1 MKKALAIRSE
11 ERRRTE
17 RTDAPQQRRDG
28 AGLRTVS
35 IDSSLRLNTVYNVD
49 WTSLWEEVLLG
60 SIRLF
65 FVTDLHGSE
74 LCFRK
79 FISAI
84 SIYKA
89 DVAIAL
95 GDLAGKMVVP
105 VINKGNGTYDVNF
118 LGQEFHPN
126 NDSELQKQLD
136 KINAIG
142 FYPYMT
148 DRAEYEALQ
157 QKPDEVTTIF
167 HRLISERVQH
177 WVELADEKLKD
188 SKAKIFM
195 APGNDD
201 PFEMDPILEASKT
214 MKSAAMKNLDVLGYE
229 MITLAH
235 TSPTPWDTPREWSE
249 EEMAINIDKLA
260 STIKNMEKAIFN
272 FHDPP
277 HGTMLDYAPKLKDNR
292 QSAGEV
298 EHVGSKAVLEKIKQY
313 QPFLGLHGHIHESRA
328 AQKIG
333 RTFCVNPGSEY
344 GEGILRGVILTL
356 ADTKMKSYVFTQG

>member
-1 MKKALAIRSE
+1 MR
-11 ERRRTE
+11 
-17 RTDAPQQRRDG
+17 P
-28 AGLRTVS
+28 
-35 IDSSLRLNTVYNVD
+35 
-49 WTSLWEEVLLG
+49 
-60 SIRLF
+60 IRLF

-84 SIYKA
+84 SIYNVDA
-89 DVAIAL
+89 AIAL

-105 VINKGNGTYDVNF
+105 VFDNGNGTYDVNF
-118 LGQEFHPN
+118 LAQDIHLN
-126 NDSELQKQLD
+126 NKTELDQQLA
-136 KINAIG
+136 KINNIG

-148 DRAEYEALQ
+148 DKKEADHLRSNQ
-157 QKPDEVTTIF
+157 SEVMTIF
-167 HRLISERVQH
+167 HRLINERMQH
-177 WVELADEKLKD
+177 WIELADEKLKD
-188 SKAKIFM
+188 SKATIFM

-201 PFEMDPILEASKT
+201 PMEMDAILESSKV

-229 MITLAH
+229 MITVAH

-249 EEMAINIDKLA
+249 EEMAKNIDKLA
-260 STIKNMEKAIFN
+260 GTIKTMERAIFN

-277 HGTMLDYAPKLKDNR
+277 YGTMLDYAPKLRDMR
-292 QSAGEV
+292 QSAGET
-298 EHVGSKAVLEKIKQY
+298 EHVGSKAVSEAIKKY

-344 GEGILRGVILTL
+344 GEGVLRGVLLTL
-356 ADTKMKSYVFTQG
+356 ADTKMKSYVFTSG

>member
-1 MKKALAIRSE
+1 
-11 ERRRTE
+11 
-17 RTDAPQQRRDG
+17 
-28 AGLRTVS
+28 LRP
-35 IDSSLRLNTVYNVD
+35 
-49 WTSLWEEVLLG
+49 
-60 SIRLF
+60 IRLF

-84 SIYKA
+84 SIYNA
-89 DVAIAL
+89 DAAIAL

-105 VINKGNGTYDVNF
+105 VFDNGNGTYDVNF
-118 LGQEFHPN
+118 LAQDIHLN
-126 NDSELQKQLD
+126 NKTELDQQLA
-136 KINAIG
+136 KINNIG

-148 DRAEYEALQ
+148 DKKEADHLRSNQ
-157 QKPDEVTTIF
+157 NEVMTIF
-167 HRLISERVQH
+167 HRLINERMQH
-177 WVELADEKLKD
+177 WIELADEKLKD

-201 PFEMDPILEASKT
+201 PMEMDAILESSKV

-229 MITLAH
+229 MITIAH

-249 EEMAINIDKLA
+249 EELAKNIDKLA
-260 STIKNMEKAIFN
+260 GTVKNMECAIFN

-277 HGTMLDYAPKLKDNR
+277 YGTMLDYAPKLREMR
-292 QSAGEV
+292 QSAGET
-298 EHVGSKAVLEKIKQY
+298 EHVGSKAVSEAIKKY

-344 GEGILRGVILTL
+344 GEGVLRGVLLTL
-356 ADTKMKSYVFTQG
+356 ADTKMKSYVFTSG

>member
-1 MKKALAIRSE
+1 
-11 ERRRTE
+11 
-17 RTDAPQQRRDG
+17 
-28 AGLRTVS
+28 LRP
-35 IDSSLRLNTVYNVD
+35 
-49 WTSLWEEVLLG
+49 
-60 SIRLF
+60 IRLF

-84 SIYKA
+84 SIYDA
-89 DVAIAL
+89 DAAIAL

-105 VINKGNGTYDVNF
+105 VFDNGNGTYDVNF
-118 LGQEFHPN
+118 LAQDIHLN
-126 NDSELQKQLD
+126 NKTELDQQLA
-136 KINAIG
+136 KINNIG

-148 DRAEYEALQ
+148 DKKEADRLRSNQ
-157 QKPDEVTTIF
+157 NEVMTIF
-167 HRLISERVQH
+167 HRLINERMQH
-177 WVELADEKLKD
+177 WIELADEKLKD

-201 PFEMDPILEASKT
+201 PMEMDAILESSKV

-229 MITLAH
+229 MITIAH

-249 EEMAINIDKLA
+249 EELAKNIDKLA
-260 STIKNMEKAIFN
+260 GTVKNMERAIFN

-277 HGTMLDYAPKLKDNR
+277 YGTMLDYAPKLRDMR
-292 QSAGEV
+292 QSAGET
-298 EHVGSKAVLEKIKQY
+298 EHVGSTAVSEAIKKY

-344 GEGILRGVILTL
+344 GEGVLRGVLLTL
-356 ADTKMKSYVFTQG
+356 ADTKMKSYVFTSG

>member
-1 MKKALAIRSE
+1 MS
-11 ERRRTE
+11 
-17 RTDAPQQRRDG
+17 
-28 AGLRTVS
+28 
-35 IDSSLRLNTVYNVD
+35 
-49 WTSLWEEVLLG
+49 

-89 DVAIAL
+89 DAAIAL

-105 VINKGNGTYDVNF
+105 VMNNGNGTYDVNF
-118 LGQEFHPN
+118 LAQAIHLN
-126 NDSELQKQLD
+126 NESELQKQLE

-148 DRAEYEALQ
+148 NRKEAEELQ
-157 QKPDEVTTIF
+157 EKPDEVTTIF
-167 HRLISERVQH
+167 HKLINERVEH
-177 WVELADEKLKD
+177 WTELADEKLKNT
-188 SKAKIFM
+188 KAKIFI

-201 PFEMDPILEASKT
+201 PYEMDPILESSKI
-214 MKSAAMKNLDVLGYE
+214 MVSAAMKNLDVLGYE
-229 MITLAH
+229 MITMAH

-249 EEMAINIDKLA
+249 EEMGRNIDKLA
-260 STIKNMEKAIFN
+260 STIKNMDKAIFN

-298 EHVGSKAVLEKIKQY
+298 EHVGSTAVLEKIKKY

-328 AQKIG
+328 VQKIG

-356 ADTKMKSYVFTQG
+356 SDTKMKSYVFTQG

>member
-1 MKKALAIRSE
+1 MR
-11 ERRRTE
+11 
-17 RTDAPQQRRDG
+17 P
-28 AGLRTVS
+28 
-35 IDSSLRLNTVYNVD
+35 
-49 WTSLWEEVLLG
+49 
-60 SIRLF
+60 IRLF

-84 SIYKA
+84 SIYNA
-89 DVAIAL
+89 DAAIAL

-105 VINKGNGTYDVNF
+105 IFDNGNGTYDVNF
-118 LGQEFHPN
+118 LAQDIHLN
-126 NDSELQKQLD
+126 NKTELDQQLA
-136 KINAIG
+136 KINNIG

-148 DRAEYEALQ
+148 DKKEADHLRSNQ
-157 QKPDEVTTIF
+157 NEVMTIF
-167 HRLISERVQH
+167 HRLINERLQH
-177 WVELADEKLKD
+177 WIELADEKLKD

-201 PFEMDPILEASKT
+201 PMEMDAILESSKV
-214 MKSAAMKNLDVLGYE
+214 MKSAAMKNLEVLGYE
-229 MITLAH
+229 MITIAH

-249 EEMAINIDKLA
+249 EEMTKNIDKLA
-260 STIKNMEKAIFN
+260 GTIKNMERAIFN

-277 HGTMLDYAPKLKDNR
+277 YGTMLDYAPKLKDMR
-292 QSAGEV
+292 QSAGET
-298 EHVGSKAVLEKIKQY
+298 EHVGSTAVSEAIKKY

-344 GEGILRGVILTL
+344 GEGILRGVLLTL
-356 ADTKMKSYVFTQG
+356 ADTKMKSYVFTSG

>member
-1 MKKALAIRSE
+1 MRPIK
-11 ERRRTE
+11 
-17 RTDAPQQRRDG
+17 
-28 AGLRTVS
+28 
-35 IDSSLRLNTVYNVD
+35 
-49 WTSLWEEVLLG
+49 
-60 SIRLF
+60 LF

-79 FISAI
+79 FISAV

-105 VINKGNGTYDVNF
+105 VFDEGNGTFDCNF
-118 LGQEFHPN
+118 LGQDIHLN
-126 NDSELQKQLD
+126 NKTELDNQLN

-142 FYPYMT
+142 FYPYIT
-148 DRAEYEALQ
+148 DKKEAEHLHAHQ
-157 QKPDEVTTIF
+157 DEVMHIF
-167 HRLISERVQH
+167 HRLINERLKH
-177 WVELADEKLKD
+177 WIELADEKLKD
-188 SKAKIFM
+188 SPAKIFM

-201 PFEMDPILEASKT
+201 PMEMDAILEASKV
-214 MKSAAMKNLDVLGYE
+214 MQSASMKNLDVLGHE
-229 MITLAH
+229 MITIAH
-235 TSPTPWDTPREWSE
+235 TSPTPWDTPREWNE
-249 EEMAINIDKLA
+249 DEMARNIDKLA

-277 HGTMLDYAPKLKDNR
+277 YGTMLDYAPKLKDMR

-298 EHVGSKAVLEKIKQY
+298 EHVGSKAVAEKIKQY

-344 GEGILRGVILTL
+344 GEGILRGVLLTL
-356 ADTKMKSYVFTQG
+356 ADTKMKSYVFTSG

>member
-1 MKKALAIRSE
+1 
-11 ERRRTE
+11 
-17 RTDAPQQRRDG
+17 
-28 AGLRTVS
+28 LRP
-35 IDSSLRLNTVYNVD
+35 
-49 WTSLWEEVLLG
+49 
-60 SIRLF
+60 IRLF

-84 SIYKA
+84 SIYNA
-89 DVAIAL
+89 DAAIAL

-105 VINKGNGTYDVNF
+105 VFDNGNGTYDVNF
-118 LGQEFHPN
+118 LAQEIHLN
-126 NDSELQKQLD
+126 NKTELDQQLA
-136 KINAIG
+136 KINNIG

-148 DRAEYEALQ
+148 DKKEADHLRSNQ
-157 QKPDEVTTIF
+157 NEVMTIF
-167 HRLISERVQH
+167 HRLINERMQH
-177 WVELADEKLKD
+177 WIELADEKLKD

-201 PFEMDPILEASKT
+201 PMEMDAILESSKV
-214 MKSAAMKNLDVLGYE
+214 MKSAAMKNLDILGYE

-249 EEMAINIDKLA
+249 EEMAKNIDKLA
-260 STIKNMEKAIFN
+260 GTIKNMERAIFN

-277 HGTMLDYAPKLKDNR
+277 YGTMLDYAPKLRDMR
-292 QSAGEV
+292 QSAGET
-298 EHVGSKAVLEKIKQY
+298 EHVGSKAVSEAIKKY

-344 GEGILRGVILTL
+344 GEGVLRGVLLTL
-356 ADTKMKSYVFTQG
+356 ADTKMKSYVFTSG

>member
-1 MKKALAIRSE
+1 
-11 ERRRTE
+11 
-17 RTDAPQQRRDG
+17 
-28 AGLRTVS
+28 LRP
-35 IDSSLRLNTVYNVD
+35 
-49 WTSLWEEVLLG
+49 
-60 SIRLF
+60 IRLF

-84 SIYKA
+84 SIYNA
-89 DVAIAL
+89 DAAIAL

-105 VINKGNGTYDVNF
+105 VFDNGNGTYDVNF
-118 LGQEFHPN
+118 LAQEIHLN
-126 NDSELQKQLD
+126 NKTELDQQLA
-136 KINAIG
+136 KINNIG

-148 DRAEYEALQ
+148 DKKEADHLRSNQ
-157 QKPDEVTTIF
+157 NEVMTIF
-167 HRLISERVQH
+167 HRLINERMQH
-177 WVELADEKLKD
+177 WIELADEKLKD

-201 PFEMDPILEASKT
+201 PMEMDAILESSKV
-214 MKSAAMKNLDVLGYE
+214 MKSAAMKNLDILGYE
-229 MITLAH
+229 MITIAH

-249 EEMAINIDKLA
+249 EEMAKNIDKLA
-260 STIKNMEKAIFN
+260 GTIKNMERAIFN

-277 HGTMLDYAPKLKDNR
+277 YGTMLDYAPKLRDMR
-292 QSAGEV
+292 QSAGET
-298 EHVGSKAVLEKIKQY
+298 EHVGSKAVSEAIKKY

-344 GEGILRGVILTL
+344 GEGVLRGVLLTL
-356 ADTKMKSYVFTQG
+356 ADTKMKSYVFTSG

>member
-1 MKKALAIRSE
+1 
-11 ERRRTE
+11 
-17 RTDAPQQRRDG
+17 
-28 AGLRTVS
+28 LRQ
-35 IDSSLRLNTVYNVD
+35 
-49 WTSLWEEVLLG
+49 
-60 SIRLF
+60 IRLF

-84 SIYKA
+84 SIYNA
-89 DVAIAL
+89 DVAIVL

-105 VINKGNGTYDVNF
+105 VFDNGNGTYDVSF
-118 LGQEFHPN
+118 LAQDIHLN
-126 NDSELQKQLD
+126 NKTELDMQLA
-136 KINAIG
+136 KINNIG

-148 DRAEYEALQ
+148 DKKEADHLRSNQ
-157 QKPDEVTTIF
+157 NEVMTIF
-167 HRLISERVQH
+167 HRLINERVQH

-188 SKAKIFM
+188 STAKMFI

-201 PFEMDPILEASKT
+201 PMEMDAILEGSKVMT
-214 MKSAAMKNLDVLGYE
+214 SAAMKNLDVLGYE
-229 MITLAH
+229 MITIAH

-249 EEMAINIDKLA
+249 EEMAKNIDKLA
-260 STIKNMEKAIFN
+260 GTIKNMERAIFN

-277 HGTMLDYAPKLKDNR
+277 HGTMLDYAPKLKDMR
-292 QSAGEV
+292 QSAGET
-298 EHVGSKAVLEKIKQY
+298 EHVGSTAVAEAIKKY

-344 GEGILRGVILTL
+344 GEGILRGVLLTL
-356 ADTKMKSYVFTQG
+356 ADTKMKSYVFTSG

>member
-1 MKKALAIRSE
+1 
-11 ERRRTE
+11 
-17 RTDAPQQRRDG
+17 
-28 AGLRTVS
+28 LRP
-35 IDSSLRLNTVYNVD
+35 
-49 WTSLWEEVLLG
+49 
-60 SIRLF
+60 IRLF

-84 SIYKA
+84 SIYNA
-89 DVAIAL
+89 DAAIAL

-105 VINKGNGTYDVNF
+105 VFDNGNGTYDVNF
-118 LGQEFHPN
+118 LAQDIHLN
-126 NDSELQKQLD
+126 NKTELDQQLV
-136 KINAIG
+136 KINNIG

-148 DRAEYEALQ
+148 DKKEADHLRSNQ
-157 QKPDEVTTIF
+157 NEVMTIF
-167 HRLISERVQH
+167 HRLINERMQH
-177 WVELADEKLKD
+177 WIELADEKLKD

-201 PFEMDPILEASKT
+201 PMEMDAILESSKV

-229 MITLAH
+229 MITIAH

-249 EEMAINIDKLA
+249 EELAKNIDKLA
-260 STIKNMEKAIFN
+260 GTVKNMERAIFN

-277 HGTMLDYAPKLKDNR
+277 YGTMLDYAPKLRDMR
-292 QSAGEV
+292 QSAGET
-298 EHVGSKAVLEKIKQY
+298 EHVGSTAVSEAIKKY

-344 GEGILRGVILTL
+344 GEGVLRGVLLTL
-356 ADTKMKSYVFTQG
+356 ADTKMKSYVFTSG

>member
-1 MKKALAIRSE
+1 ML
-11 ERRRTE
+11 
-17 RTDAPQQRRDG
+17 
-28 AGLRTVS
+28 
-35 IDSSLRLNTVYNVD
+35 SSF
-49 WTSLWEEVLLG
+49 
-60 SIRLF
+60 RLF

-89 DVAIAL
+89 DAAIAL

-105 VINKGNGTYDVNF
+105 IMNNGNGSYDVNF
-118 LGQEFHPN
+118 LGQAIHLN
-126 NDSELQKQLD
+126 NDSELEKQIV

-148 DRAEYEALQ
+148 NKAEYESLQ
-157 QKPDEVTTIF
+157 TKPDEVTTIF

-177 WVELADEKLKD
+177 WVDLADEKLKD
-188 SKAKIFM
+188 SKSKIFM

-201 PFEMDPILEASKT
+201 PFEMDAVIESSKVIQAAT
-214 MKSAAMKNLDVLGYE
+214 MRNLDILGHE
-229 MITLAH
+229 MITIAH

-249 EEMAINIDKLA
+249 EEMGNNIDRLA
-260 STIKNMEKAIFN
+260 STIKNMDKAIFN

-277 HGTMLDYAPKLKDNR
+277 YGTMLDYAPKLKDNR

-298 EHVGSKAVLEKIKQY
+298 EHVGSKAVAERIKKY

-344 GEGILRGVILTL
+344 GEGILRGVLLTL
-356 ADTKMKSYVFTQG
+356 SDTKMKSYVFTQG

>member
-1 MKKALAIRSE
+1 
-11 ERRRTE
+11 
-17 RTDAPQQRRDG
+17 
-28 AGLRTVS
+28 LRP
-35 IDSSLRLNTVYNVD
+35 
-49 WTSLWEEVLLG
+49 
-60 SIRLF
+60 IRLF

-84 SIYKA
+84 SIYNVDA
-89 DVAIAL
+89 AIAL

-105 VINKGNGTYDVNF
+105 VFDNGNGTYDVNF
-118 LGQEFHPN
+118 LAQDIHLN
-126 NDSELQKQLD
+126 NKTELDQQLA
-136 KINAIG
+136 KINNIG

-148 DRAEYEALQ
+148 DKKEADHLRSNQ
-157 QKPDEVTTIF
+157 NEVMTIF
-167 HRLISERVQH
+167 HRLINERMQH
-177 WVELADEKLKD
+177 WIELADEKLKE
-188 SKAKIFM
+188 SKATIFM

-201 PFEMDPILEASKT
+201 PMEMDAILESSKV

-229 MITLAH
+229 MITIAH

-249 EEMAINIDKLA
+249 EELAKNIDKLA
-260 STIKNMEKAIFN
+260 GTIKTMERAIFN

-277 HGTMLDYAPKLKDNR
+277 YGTMLDYAPKLRDMR
-292 QSAGEV
+292 QSAGET
-298 EHVGSKAVLEKIKQY
+298 EHVGSKAVSEAIKKY

-344 GEGILRGVILTL
+344 GEGVLRGVLLTL
-356 ADTKMKSYVFTQG
+356 ADTKMKSYVFTSG

>member
-1 MKKALAIRSE
+1 
-11 ERRRTE
+11 
-17 RTDAPQQRRDG
+17 
-28 AGLRTVS
+28 LRP
-35 IDSSLRLNTVYNVD
+35 IK
-49 WTSLWEEVLLG
+49 
-60 SIRLF
+60 LF

-84 SIYKA
+84 SIYNA
-89 DVAIAL
+89 DAAIAL

-105 VINKGNGTYDVNF
+105 IFDNGNGTYDVNF
-118 LGQEFHPN
+118 LAQDIHLN
-126 NDSELQKQLD
+126 NKPELDQQLV
-136 KINAIG
+136 KINNIG
-142 FYPYMT
+142 FYPYVT
-148 DRAEYEALQ
+148 DKKEADHLRSNQ
-157 QKPDEVTTIF
+157 DEVMTIF
-167 HRLISERVQH
+167 HRLINERMQH
-177 WVELADEKLKD
+177 WIELADEKLKD
-188 SKAKIFM
+188 SKAKIFV

-201 PFEMDPILEASKT
+201 PMEMDAILESSKV

-249 EEMAINIDKLA
+249 EEMAKNIDKLA
-260 STIKNMEKAIFN
+260 GTIKNMERAIFN

-277 HGTMLDYAPKLKDNR
+277 YGTMLDYAPKLREMR
-292 QSAGEV
+292 QSAGET
-298 EHVGSKAVLEKIKQY
+298 EHVGSTAVSEAIKKY

-344 GEGILRGVILTL
+344 GEGVLRGVLLTL
-356 ADTKMKSYVFTQG
+356 ADTKMKSYVFTSG

>member
-1 MKKALAIRSE
+1 MRPIK
-11 ERRRTE
+11 
-17 RTDAPQQRRDG
+17 
-28 AGLRTVS
+28 
-35 IDSSLRLNTVYNVD
+35 
-49 WTSLWEEVLLG
+49 
-60 SIRLF
+60 LF

-79 FISAI
+79 FISAV

-105 VINKGNGTYDVNF
+105 VFDEGNGTFDCNF
-118 LGQEFHPN
+118 LGQDVHLN
-126 NDSELQKQLD
+126 NKTELDNQLN

-142 FYPYMT
+142 FYPYIT
-148 DRAEYEALQ
+148 DKKEAEHLHAHQ
-157 QKPDEVTTIF
+157 DEVMHIF
-167 HRLISERVQH
+167 HRLINERLKH
-177 WVELADEKLKD
+177 WIELADEKLKD
-188 SKAKIFM
+188 SQAKIFM

-201 PFEMDPILEASKT
+201 PMEMDAILEASKV
-214 MKSAAMKNLDVLGYE
+214 MQSASMKNLDVLGHE
-229 MITLAH
+229 MITIAH
-235 TSPTPWDTPREWSE
+235 TSPTPWDTPREWNE
-249 EEMAINIDKLA
+249 DEMARNIDKLA

-277 HGTMLDYAPKLKDNR
+277 YGTMLDYAPKLKDMR

-298 EHVGSKAVLEKIKQY
+298 EHVGSKAVAEKIKQY

-344 GEGILRGVILTL
+344 GEGILRGVLLTL
-356 ADTKMKSYVFTQG
+356 ADTKMKSYVFTSG

>member
-1 MKKALAIRSE
+1 M
-11 ERRRTE
+11 
-17 RTDAPQQRRDG
+17 
-28 AGLRTVS
+28 
-35 IDSSLRLNTVYNVD
+35 SSM
-49 WTSLWEEVLLG
+49 
-60 SIRLF
+60 RLF

-89 DVAIAL
+89 DAAIAL

-105 VINKGNGTYDVNF
+105 VMNNGNGTYDVNF
-118 LGQEFHPN
+118 LAQTIHLN
-126 NDSELQKQLD
+126 NESELQKQIE

-148 DRAEYEALQ
+148 DKRDYDALQ
-157 QKPDEVTTIF
+157 QKPDEVGTIF
-167 HRLISERVQH
+167 HRLINERVQH
-177 WVELADEKLKD
+177 WIELADEKLKD
-188 SKAKIFM
+188 TKAKVFM

-201 PFEMDPILEASKT
+201 PFEMDAILEASKT
-214 MKSAAMKNLDVLGYE
+214 IKSAAMKNLDVLGYE

-249 EEMAINIDKLA
+249 EDMAKNIDKLA
-260 STIKNMEKAIFN
+260 ATVRDKQRAIFN

-277 HGTMLDYAPKLKDNR
+277 YGTMLDYAPKLKDNR
-292 QSAGEV
+292 QSAGET
-298 EHVGSKAVLEKIKQY
+298 EHVGSTAVLEKIKQY

-328 AQKIG
+328 IQYVG

-344 GEGILRGVILTL
+344 GEGVLRGVLLTL
-356 ADTKMKSYVFTQG
+356 SDTKMKSYVFTSG

>member
-1 MKKALAIRSE
+1 MR
-11 ERRRTE
+11 
-17 RTDAPQQRRDG
+17 P
-28 AGLRTVS
+28 
-35 IDSSLRLNTVYNVD
+35 
-49 WTSLWEEVLLG
+49 
-60 SIRLF
+60 IRLF

-84 SIYKA
+84 SIYNA
-89 DVAIAL
+89 DAAIAL

-105 VINKGNGTYDVNF
+105 VFDNGNGTYDVNF
-118 LGQEFHPN
+118 LAQEIHLN
-126 NDSELQKQLD
+126 NKTELDQQLA
-136 KINAIG
+136 KINNIG

-148 DRAEYEALQ
+148 DKKEADHLRSNQ
-157 QKPDEVTTIF
+157 NEVMTIF
-167 HRLISERVQH
+167 HRLINERMQH
-177 WVELADEKLKD
+177 WIELADEKLKD

-201 PFEMDPILEASKT
+201 PMEMDAILESSKV
-214 MKSAAMKNLDVLGYE
+214 MKSAAMKNLDILGYE

-249 EEMAINIDKLA
+249 EEMAKNIDKLA
-260 STIKNMEKAIFN
+260 GTIKNMERAIFN

-277 HGTMLDYAPKLKDNR
+277 YGTMLDYAPKLRDMR
-292 QSAGEV
+292 QSAGET
-298 EHVGSKAVLEKIKQY
+298 EHVGSKAVSEAIKKY

-344 GEGILRGVILTL
+344 GEGVLRGVLLTL
-356 ADTKMKSYVFTQG
+356 ADTKMKSYVFTSG

>member
-1 MKKALAIRSE
+1 
-11 ERRRTE
+11 
-17 RTDAPQQRRDG
+17 
-28 AGLRTVS
+28 LRP
-35 IDSSLRLNTVYNVD
+35 
-49 WTSLWEEVLLG
+49 
-60 SIRLF
+60 IRLF

-84 SIYKA
+84 SIYNA
-89 DVAIAL
+89 DAAIAL

-105 VINKGNGTYDVNF
+105 IFDNGNGTYDVNF
-118 LGQEFHPN
+118 LAQDIHLN
-126 NDSELQKQLD
+126 NKTELDQQLA
-136 KINAIG
+136 KINNIG

-148 DRAEYEALQ
+148 DKKEADHLRSNQ
-157 QKPDEVTTIF
+157 NEVMTIF
-167 HRLISERVQH
+167 HRLINERLQH
-177 WVELADEKLKD
+177 WIELADEKLKD

-201 PFEMDPILEASKT
+201 PMEMDAILESSKV
-214 MKSAAMKNLDVLGYE
+214 MKSAAMKNLEVLGYE
-229 MITLAH
+229 MITIAH

-249 EEMAINIDKLA
+249 EEMTKNIDKLA
-260 STIKNMEKAIFN
+260 GTIKNMERAIFN

-277 HGTMLDYAPKLKDNR
+277 YGTMLDYAPKLKDMR
-292 QSAGEV
+292 QSAGET
-298 EHVGSKAVLEKIKQY
+298 EHVGSTAVSEAIKKY

-344 GEGILRGVILTL
+344 GEGILRGVLLTL
-356 ADTKMKSYVFTQG
+356 ADTKMKSYVFTSG

>member
-1 MKKALAIRSE
+1 MR
-11 ERRRTE
+11 
-17 RTDAPQQRRDG
+17 P
-28 AGLRTVS
+28 
-35 IDSSLRLNTVYNVD
+35 
-49 WTSLWEEVLLG
+49 
-60 SIRLF
+60 IRLF

-84 SIYKA
+84 SIYNA

-105 VINKGNGTYDVNF
+105 VFDNGNGTYDVNF
-118 LGQEFHPN
+118 LAQDIHLN
-126 NDSELQKQLD
+126 NKTELDQQLV
-136 KINAIG
+136 KINNIG
-142 FYPYMT
+142 FYPFMT
-148 DRAEYEALQ
+148 DKKEADHLRSNQ
-157 QKPDEVTTIF
+157 NEVMTIF
-167 HRLISERVQH
+167 HRLINERMQH
-177 WVELADEKLKD
+177 WIELADEKLKD
-188 SKAKIFM
+188 SKATIFM

-201 PFEMDPILEASKT
+201 PMEMDAILESSKV

-229 MITLAH
+229 MITIAH

-249 EEMAINIDKLA
+249 EEMTKNIDKLA
-260 STIKNMEKAIFN
+260 GTIKNMERAIFN

-277 HGTMLDYAPKLKDNR
+277 YGTMLDYAPKLKDMR
-292 QSAGEV
+292 QSAGET
-298 EHVGSKAVLEKIKQY
+298 EHVGSTAVSDAIKKY

-344 GEGILRGVILTL
+344 GEGILRGVLLTL
-356 ADTKMKSYVFTQG
+356 ADTKMKSYVFTSG

>member
-1 MKKALAIRSE
+1 
-11 ERRRTE
+11 
-17 RTDAPQQRRDG
+17 
-28 AGLRTVS
+28 LRP
-35 IDSSLRLNTVYNVD
+35 
-49 WTSLWEEVLLG
+49 
-60 SIRLF
+60 IRLF

-84 SIYKA
+84 SIYNA
-89 DVAIAL
+89 DAAIAL

-105 VINKGNGTYDVNF
+105 IFDNGNGTYDVNF
-118 LGQEFHPN
+118 LAQDIHLN
-126 NDSELQKQLD
+126 NKTELDQQLA
-136 KINAIG
+136 KINNIG

-148 DRAEYEALQ
+148 DKKEADHLRSNQ
-157 QKPDEVTTIF
+157 NEVMTIF
-167 HRLISERVQH
+167 HRLINERMQH
-177 WVELADEKLKD
+177 WIDLADEKLKD

-201 PFEMDPILEASKT
+201 PMEMDAILESSKV

-229 MITLAH
+229 MITIAH

-249 EEMAINIDKLA
+249 EEMTKNIDKLA
-260 STIKNMEKAIFN
+260 GTIKTMERAIFN

-277 HGTMLDYAPKLKDNR
+277 YGTMLDYAPKLRDMR
-292 QSAGEV
+292 QSAGET
-298 EHVGSKAVLEKIKQY
+298 EHVGSTAVSEAIKKY

-344 GEGILRGVILTL
+344 GEGGLRGVLLTL
-356 ADTKMKSYVFTQG
+356 ADTKMKSYVFTSG

>member
-1 MKKALAIRSE
+1 
-11 ERRRTE
+11 
-17 RTDAPQQRRDG
+17 
-28 AGLRTVS
+28 LRP
-35 IDSSLRLNTVYNVD
+35 
-49 WTSLWEEVLLG
+49 
-60 SIRLF
+60 IRLF

-84 SIYKA
+84 SIYNA
-89 DVAIAL
+89 DAAIAL

-105 VINKGNGTYDVNF
+105 VFDNGNGTYDVNF
-118 LGQEFHPN
+118 LAQDIHLN
-126 NDSELQKQLD
+126 NKTELDQQLA
-136 KINAIG
+136 KINNIG

-148 DRAEYEALQ
+148 DKKEADHLRSNQ
-157 QKPDEVTTIF
+157 NEVMTIF
-167 HRLISERVQH
+167 HRLINERMQH
-177 WVELADEKLKD
+177 WIELADEKLKD

-201 PFEMDPILEASKT
+201 PMEMDAILESSKV

-229 MITLAH
+229 MITIAH

-249 EEMAINIDKLA
+249 EEMAKNIDKLA
-260 STIKNMEKAIFN
+260 GTVKNMERAIFN

-277 HGTMLDYAPKLKDNR
+277 YGTMLDYAPKLREMR
-292 QSAGEV
+292 QSAGET
-298 EHVGSKAVLEKIKQY
+298 EHVGSKAVSDAIKKY

-344 GEGILRGVILTL
+344 GEGVLRGVLLTL
-356 ADTKMKSYVFTQG
+356 ADTKMKSYVFTSG

>member
-1 MKKALAIRSE
+1 MR
-11 ERRRTE
+11 
-17 RTDAPQQRRDG
+17 P
-28 AGLRTVS
+28 
-35 IDSSLRLNTVYNVD
+35 
-49 WTSLWEEVLLG
+49 
-60 SIRLF
+60 IRLF

-79 FISAI
+79 FISAV
-84 SIYKA
+84 SIYNA

-105 VINKGNGTYDVNF
+105 IFDTGNGSYDCSF
-118 LGQEFHPN
+118 LGQDIHLN
-126 NDSELQKQLD
+126 NKTELDNQLG

-142 FYPYMT
+142 FYPYIT
-148 DRAEYEALQ
+148 DKKEADALRQ
-157 QKPDEVTTIF
+157 NQDGVMKIF
-167 HRLISERVQH
+167 YRLINERLQH

-188 SKAKIFM
+188 SKTLIFM

-201 PFEMDPILEASKT
+201 PMEMDDILEKSRV
-214 MKSAAMKNLDVLGYE
+214 MKPCVMRNVDVLDYE

-249 EEMAINIDKLA
+249 EEMAKNIDLLA
-260 STIKNMEKAIFN
+260 AKIKSMDRAIFN

-277 HGTMLDYAPKLKDNR
+277 HGTMLDYAPKLKDMR

-298 EHVGSKAVLEKIKQY
+298 EHVGSKAVAEKIKQY

-333 RTFCVNPGSEY
+333 RTFVVNPGSEY
-344 GEGILRGVILTL
+344 GEGILRGVLLTL
-356 ADTKMKSYVFTQG
+356 ADTKVKSYVFTSG